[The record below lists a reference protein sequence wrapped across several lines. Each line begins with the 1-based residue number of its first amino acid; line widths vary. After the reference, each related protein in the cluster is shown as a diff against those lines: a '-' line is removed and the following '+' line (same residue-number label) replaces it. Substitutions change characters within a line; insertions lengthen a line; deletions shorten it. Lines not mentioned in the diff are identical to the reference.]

1 MGDTVTLND
10 FKYSNRGYQSMN
22 PSEVAKDLGA
32 KSLTEVA
39 VFYSCTTEH
48 LRNLH
53 KRNLK
58 AFLGMVSGY
67 LLVGNL

>member
-1 MGDTVTLND
+1 
-10 FKYSNRGYQSMN
+10 MN

-39 VFYSCTTEH
+39 KFYDCSTEH

-53 KRNLK
+53 KRNFK

-67 LLVGNL
+67 LEIEIL

>member
-1 MGDTVTLND
+1 MALND
-10 FKYSNRGYQSMN
+10 FKYSNRGYQSML

-32 KSLTEVA
+32 RSLTEVA
-39 VFYSCTTEH
+39 KFYDCSTEH

-53 KRNLK
+53 KRSFK

-67 LLVGNL
+67 LEIEIL

>member
-1 MGDTVTLND
+1 
-10 FKYSNRGYQSMN
+10 MN